1 MTRRRQGLRLARPA
15 WGCRLGVGVILAGPL
30 LALGG
35 CAGLQAPQPW
45 EKGVLARPAMTF
57 NADRGDQA
65 FTEHI
70 YTSKEALSGGSG
82 VGGGGCGCN

>member
-1 MTRRRQGLRLARPA
+1 MARAPQGGSAPGQASRRPRTLVPI
-15 WGCRLGVGVILAGPL
+15 LGATL

-35 CAGLQAPQPW
+35 CAGLQPPQPW